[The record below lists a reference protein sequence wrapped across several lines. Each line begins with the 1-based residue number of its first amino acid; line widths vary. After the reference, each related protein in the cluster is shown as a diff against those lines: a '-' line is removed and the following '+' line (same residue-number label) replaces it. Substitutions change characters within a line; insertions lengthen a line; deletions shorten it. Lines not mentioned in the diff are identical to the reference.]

1 MAALRN
7 LYVAGSAHPSSYKD
21 MTYRDVVQL
30 AAVLSRVPS
39 SQIPLTSAQY
49 RSYRSITQ
57 DEISNLPPRL
67 LSQST
72 KGKAYNTSPRSQKQM
87 SELCSLHRPLNEA
100 LIASLFRSIKRQ
112 LEEKIPAAMNSIQ
125 SKHEALQEDIF
136 TVTRLAPLNDV
147 PRLWIEPQVFTDRY
161 GGGPPGKIFTYQAD
175 RCSACILARLGSD
188 PDVLVALLAAM
199 KMHMAEDRISVTGIS
214 VRISWVQQWMR
225 QFPRK
230 ECEKMLSV
238 SNQIG
243 DQLKLLYRQARSEAR
258 KRERLGGGAEATKS
272 GDPSSSLRKSE
283 SSRVR
288 DRNIS
293 YVQNW
298 LDDLVI
304 RQEDSYEL
312 ATTSSVY
319 PEDAANATELSVID
333 QYTR

>member
-1 MAALRN
+1 M
-7 LYVAGSAHPSSYKD
+7 
-21 MTYRDVVQL
+21 
-30 AAVLSRVPS
+30 
-39 SQIPLTSAQY
+39 
-49 RSYRSITQ
+49 
-57 DEISNLPPRL
+57 
-67 LSQST
+67 
-72 KGKAYNTSPRSQKQM
+72 
-87 SELCSLHRPLNEA
+87 
-100 LIASLFRSIKRQ
+100 SLFRSIKRQ

-125 SKHEALQEDIF
+125 SKHEALQEDKF
-136 TVTRLAPLNDV
+136 TITTLAPLNDV

-161 GGGPPGKIFTYQAD
+161 GGGPPGKIFVYQAD
-175 RCSACILARLGSD
+175 GCSACILARLGSD

-225 QFPRK
+225 QFPRR
-230 ECEKMLSV
+230 ECEKMLRV

-258 KRERLGGGAEATKS
+258 KKERLGGGAEATKS

-283 SSRVR
+283 SSRIR